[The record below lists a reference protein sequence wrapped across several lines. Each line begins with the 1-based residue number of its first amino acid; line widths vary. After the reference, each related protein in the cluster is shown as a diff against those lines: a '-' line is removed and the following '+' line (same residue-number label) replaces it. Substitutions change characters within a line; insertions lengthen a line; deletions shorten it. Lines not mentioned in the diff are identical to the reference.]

1 MDKIKL
7 KKLNK
12 KEEEAYTDLMDMTI
26 KNMMISENITVEEAI
41 KRIWLVFDSEEIN
54 LGQFVRRRSEEYRK
68 RERLNG

>member
-54 LGQFVRRRSEEYRK
+54 LGQFVKEYRK